1 MLLFNTH
8 GGRTFMTI
16 MDAPRGAHDEGR
28 GLESEASLGTHHESD
43 REESRK
49 TDETKH
55 ATKTSE
61 FWAYLGLIVG
71 LVIAGSVGSGL
82 GPNRIWLY
90 LTILTVGY
98 LVSRGLAKA
107 LHGRGRGNETKPSF
121 KTTEFWVF
129 LTALVA
135 LFITGL
141 ATGDGG
147 VGEVDTLGAD
157 RVWLY
162 AAILGVGYLVS
173 RGLAKSG
180 AGAQASVEHGRGGA
194 PITERVKAA
203 AEAFSGNQTGAGHTG
218 RAGGV

>member
-1 MLLFNTH
+1 MTTLDGPRAGH
-8 GGRTFMTI
+8 G
-16 MDAPRGAHDEGR
+16 EGR
-28 GLESEASLGTHHESD
+28 GLGSEVHRHEAP
-43 REESRK
+43 RTTESRTE

-61 FWAYLGLIVG
+61 FWVFLGLIVG
-71 LVIAGSVGSGL
+71 SVIAGSVAIGL
-82 GPNRIWLY
+82 GPNRTWLY

-107 LHGRGRGNETKPSF
+107 LRGRGRGNETKPSF

-129 LTALVA
+129 LTALVG
-135 LFITGL
+135 LFVTGL

-147 VGEVDTLGAD
+147 AGQVDTLGAD

-162 AAILGVGYLVS
+162 AAILGVAYLVS

-180 AGAQASVEHGRGGA
+180 AGAQATHDHGGGGA
-194 PITERVKAA
+194 PITDRMKAA
-203 AEAFSGNQTGAGHTG
+203 AEAFSGGGETGSTQSG
-218 RAGGV
+218 RASGV

>member
-1 MLLFNTH
+1 MQ
-8 GGRTFMTI
+8 
-16 MDAPRGAHDEGR
+16 
-28 GLESEASLGTHHESD
+28 
-43 REESRK
+43 K

-61 FWAYLGLIVG
+61 FWVFLGLIVG
-71 LVIAGSVGSGL
+71 SVIAGSVASGL
-82 GPNRIWLY
+82 GPNRTWLY

-107 LHGRGRGNETKPSF
+107 LRGRGRGNETKPSF

-141 ATGDGG
+141 ATGGG
-147 VGEVDTLGAD
+147 GIGEADTLGAD

-162 AAILGVGYLVS
+162 AAILGGGYLAS
-173 RGLAKSG
+173 RGLAQSG
-180 AGAQASVEHGRGGA
+180 AGAQASVDHGGSGA
-194 PITERVKAA
+194 PITARVKAA
-203 AEAFSGNQTGAGHTG
+203 AEAFSGVNGHSDPAVSP
-218 RAGGV
+218 RS